1 MKMKFH
7 TVRYTTS
14 LAVMLLAMLAFAAA
28 AMAMPAREEVQSF
41 EQPTGQTF
49 SGVLKGDEHL
59 NWVET
64 VNGEVLVRDDANYWN
79 YAELVAQ
86 EVQPGGEKYLIDGKP
101 KQAVTQEQIEE
112 IAGDQAVEL
121 KRSVDPGVSEPN
133 ALLSQPHTQPVL
145 VLLIGFTDAGIQYSD
160 QAWSDTFFSTTSKSV
175 KDYYDEVSEGQFSL
189 VPVNETAGTANDGI
203 VKVNL
208 NYAHSGGEEKSVR
221 DALLA
226 ADANIDFAAYDTD
239 NDNVISNKELLV
251 VTILGGYEASYNQQ
265 LPSVWGHVTSFFDFF
280 VPLDGKYFGAAG
292 QRGDYSM
299 QGERQGDH
307 KATIGI
313 FAHEIGH
320 LLGLI
325 DLYDTDGSS
334 AGIGAY
340 SIMAGGS
347 WNSLVGE
354 YSGATPAHFDAFSKL
369 KLGFAEAHVIESN
382 TSVSYTL
389 NSIGS
394 GNYNIVKVPTLNTD
408 QYFLVENRQKQ
419 GYDGSLPYTGG
430 IAIWHID
437 ETRGSNS
444 NDNRRLIDMEEAT
457 TGNPF
462 FYNGNATA
470 FNATTTPNSGRYVG
484 YGSDLTYTGIS
495 ISTTSGNGN
504 AMNINVF
511 GDYLLG
517 PDTPPNFNLV
527 HKTKSTVQLSWYRSS
542 PDTVDYVVFRDG
554 VPFHTTTGTFVK
566 DFGRNGNTTYTY
578 TVRARDQYENLSP
591 ASNTIQVTTESTD
604 SSTVYYNGG
613 FTNPYIHYQLNDNA
627 PWVELQMTP
636 SEVPGFWK
644 AVVPIEQY
652 GSKVYFQE
660 GQGGP
665 VQNNSGYYYY
675 AAPGVVTFETYM
687 ADGFPPGD
695 RLAPLA
701 PAGLTSTGANATSIN
716 LSWSPSS
723 DNYTVTGYKVYQ
735 NGVEIA
741 TTATTSYS
749 VTGLTASTSYNFT
762 VKAYDGAGNLSP
774 SSDTLTASTT
784 APGNSVTIYYK
795 KGFATPYI
803 HYRPVGGT
811 WTTSPGVSMPA
822 SEITGYNKLTVNIG
836 TATGLEAVFNNGSG
850 TWDNNGGQNY
860 MFPAGTST
868 FNAGTI
874 TSGLPQPSGVTIEV
888 TAPSNTPANA
898 ALYVAGSFNSWNPAD
913 PAYQLVK
920 QSNGKYTLTFSLPSG
935 TNMQFKITRGAWTN
949 VETNSNGS
957 DINNRT
963 FTTTGGA
970 DAINITVQRWKDL

>member
-1 MKMKFH
+1 MRMKVQ
-7 TVRYTTS
+7 TLRYTTS
-14 LAVMLLAMLAFAAA
+14 LAAMLLVMLALAAVV
-28 AMAMPAREEVQSF
+28 MAMPARPEGQSF
-41 EQPTGQTF
+41 EQPTGESFT
-49 SGVLKGDEHL
+49 GVLKGDEHL

-64 VNGEVLVRDDANYWN
+64 DSGEVLVRDAANYWN
-79 YAELVAQ
+79 YAEMEAG
-86 EVQPGGEKYLIDGKP
+86 EVTAGEEKYLIDAKPGKTIT
-101 KQAVTQEQIEE
+101 KAQIEE
-112 IAGDQAVEL
+112 IAEEHTAKAEQQLLADPDAN
-121 KRSVDPGVSEPN
+121 DPG
-133 ALLSQPHTQPVL
+133 ALLSLPHTQPVL
-145 VLLIGFTDAGIQYSD
+145 VLLIGFTDIGIQYSD
-160 QAWSDTFFSTTSKSV
+160 QAWSDTFFSTTTKSV

-189 VPVNETAGTANDGI
+189 VPVNETAGTTNDGI

-208 NYAHSGGEEKSVR
+208 NYAHSGDDEKSVR

-226 ADANIDFAAYDTD
+226 ADANINFAAYDTD

-251 VTILGGYEASYNQQ
+251 VTILAGYEASYDQQ

-280 VPLDGKYFGAAG
+280 VPLDGKYFD
-292 QRGDYSM
+292 DYSM

-313 FAHEIGH
+313 LAHEIGH
-320 LLGLI
+320 LLGLV

-354 YSGATPAHFDAFSKL
+354 HLGATPAHFDAFSKL
-369 KLGFAEAHVIESN
+369 KLGFAEPHVIESN

-394 GNYNIVKVPTLNTD
+394 GNYNIAKIPTLNSD

-419 GYDGSLPYTGG
+419 GYDESLPYTGG

-437 ETRGSNS
+437 ESRGSNW
-444 NDNRRLIDMEEAT
+444 NDNRRLVDMEEAT

-462 FYNGNATA
+462 FYTGNATT
-470 FNATTTPNSGRYVG
+470 FNATTTPNSDRYVG
-484 YGSDLTYTGIS
+484 YGTDLTYTGIS
-495 ISTTSGNGN
+495 ISTSSGNGN
-504 AMNINVF
+504 AMNISAF

-517 PDTPPNFNLV
+517 PDAPPNFNLV
-527 HKTKSTVQLSWYRSS
+527 HKTKSTVYLSWYRS
-542 PDTVDYVVFRDG
+542 PETVNYVVYRNG
-554 VPFHTTTGTFVK
+554 VPVHTTAGTSVI
-566 DFGRNGNTTYTY
+566 DVGREGNTTYTY

-591 ASNTIQVTTESTD
+591 ASNTIQVTTESSD

-613 FTNPYIHYQLNDNA
+613 FTNPYIHYRLNNNA
-627 PWVELQMTP
+627 PWVEVQMTP
-636 SEVPGFWK
+636 SEIPGYWK
-644 AVVPIEQY
+644 AVVPVEQY
-652 GSKVYFQE
+652 SSMVYFQE

-665 VQNNSGYYYY
+665 IQDNDGYYYY
-675 AAPGVVTFETYM
+675 ASSGIVTFETYM
-687 ADGFPPGD
+687 FIGLPPGD

-701 PAGLTSTGANATSIN
+701 PAGLTSTGATATSIN
-716 LSWSPSS
+716 LSWSPSY
-723 DNYTVTGYKVYQ
+723 DNFSVTGYKVYQ
-735 NGVEIA
+735 DGVE
-741 TTATTSYS
+741 TAT
-749 VTGLTASTSYNFT
+749 VTNTTYAVNGLTASTSYNFT

-774 SSDTLTASTT
+774 ASNTLTASTT
-784 APGNSVTIYYK
+784 AAGNSVTVYYK

-803 HYRPVGGT
+803 HYRPAGGT
-811 WTTSPGVSMPA
+811 WTTAPGAVMPD
-822 SEITGYNKLTVNIG
+822 SEIAGYSKYTVNVG

-860 MFPAGTST
+860 IFPVGTST

-874 TSGLPQPSGVTIEV
+874 TSGLPQPSGIALEV
-888 TAPSNTPANA
+888 TVPLNTPAHA
-898 ALYVAGSFNSWNPAD
+898 TLYLTGSFNNWNPAD

-920 QSNGKYTLTFSLPSG
+920 QSNGKYTLAFSLPSG
-935 TNMQFKITRGAWTN
+935 TNMQYKITRGAWSS
-949 VETNSNGS
+949 VEANSNGS

-970 DAINITVQRWKDL
+970 DSINITVQRWKDL